1 MSGMLAKVMN
11 STVGTNNFKSLD
23 VALTEKIYDKLN
35 SETRLVGSDNV
46 LFNYA
51 GGTWTDVD
59 GDWMSDND
67 ILRGT
72 YDGILTG
79 GFRLSHSGMV
89 VFKTTQTSPAD
100 GVRYALVVR
109 DGSGA
114 EIGRALF
121 DVPAGMEDMPFDI
134 LLPMQV
140 EAGETY
146 SVVLAND
153 TGGRNIDEILNIC
166 GTPVI
171 CAPTVTLV

>member
-11 STVGTNNFKSLD
+11 STVGTSNFKSLD
-23 VALTEKIYDKLN
+23 VALTERIYDKLN

-46 LFNYA
+46 LYYYD
-51 GGTWTDVD
+51 GTWTEVD

-67 ILRGT
+67 VLRST

-89 VFKTTQTSPAD
+89 IFKTTQTSPAY

-109 DGSGA
+109 DSSGA
-114 EIGRALF
+114 EIGSTVF
-121 DVPAGMEDMPFDI
+121 QVPAGMEDMPFDI

-166 GTPVI
+166 ATPVI